1 VAAFL
6 AVDLLLVSTVCA
18 DFSGIGAVIVLPT
31 AGLTHPLIG
40 DEEHD
45 MNPLTGERPV
55 AVIGAGAIG
64 LSLASALARAGRSIT
79 VCGGRKPVDR
89 IEITED
95 GIPQTWPVRHV
106 TDPADIAGHATAI
119 VAVKA
124 HHTAAVADWLHA
136 LARPDTTVLVAQ
148 NGVEQRERVMPYV
161 GPARIVPGVV
171 YLNVERTAP
180 GRAILRRVGALDV
193 ALPDDAAGAA
203 LAAELNA
210 GKMRTSTE
218 ADLKTVAWA
227 KLLSNITANPLT
239 ALTGRRAEVM
249 RDPGI
254 ERIARRIMTEAVTV
268 GRADGAAL
276 TDDHVERAMHWLQHV
291 PEGSTSS
298 MREDRLAGR
307 PLEYDALT
315 GAVVRAAEH
324 HGVDVPVNR
333 FVLALLAAIEPEVAA

>member
-1 VAAFL
+1 MDKILSHSAVFL
-6 AVDLLLVSTVCA
+6 GKDGNT
-18 DFSGIGAVIVLPT
+18 FGPNPPILPSHKQRT
-31 AGLTHPLIG
+31 GWISEEKDDMDPLQS
-40 DEEHD
+40 
-45 MNPLTGERPV
+45 ERPV

-79 VCGGRKPVDR
+79 VCGGRQPVDR

-95 GIPQTWPVRHV
+95 GVPEAWPVRHV
-106 TDPADIAGHATAI
+106 TDPADIAGHTTAI

-124 HHTAAVADWLHA
+124 RCTATAAHWLRA
-136 LARPDTTVLVAQ
+136 LAHPGTTVLVAQ
-148 NGVEQRERVMPYV
+148 NGVEQRERVLPYV
-161 GPARIVPGVV
+161 GSARVVPGVV

-180 GRAILRRVGALDV
+180 GRAILRRVGALDL
-193 ALPDDAAGAA
+193 ALPADAASVA

-210 GKMRTSTE
+210 GGMRISSE

-227 KLLSNITANPLT
+227 KLLTNITANPLT

-254 ERIARRIMTEAVTV
+254 ERIARRIMTEAVEV

-276 TDDHVERAMHWLQHV
+276 TGDHVEHAVHWLQNV
-291 PEGSTSS
+291 PEGSTTS

-307 PLEYDALT
+307 TLESDALT
-315 GAVVRAAEH
+315 GAVVRAAER
-324 HGVDVPVNR
+324 HGIDVPANR
-333 FVLALLAAIEPEVAA
+333 FVLALLNAMESEVAA